1 MNQQEQKQTVNSKS
15 ILQLAL
21 WGALGFGIGGV
32 IAGAL
37 LIAFRGVSLW
47 IIIGGL
53 IIMGAIGGA
62 SLGLVL
68 YGWKRAWHLSLA
80 GAIGMPLG
88 CIAALYFS
96 WDLQLYWVAY
106 LSWGTILG
114 ASLGIAFWSWKRIWF
129 LTLAGAIGFVL
140 AWLIQW
146 GLREWIPIETWA
158 ARDIMTFVT
167 WGMVPGASLG
177 AAIGYLEK
185 RRQID

>member
-68 YGWKRAWHLSLA
+68 YGWKR
-80 GAIGMPLG
+80 
-88 CIAALYFS
+88 
-96 WDLQLYWVAY
+96 
-106 LSWGTILG
+106 
-114 ASLGIAFWSWKRIWF
+114 IWF
-129 LTLAGAIGFVL
+129 LALAGAIGFVL

-158 ARDIMTFVT
+158 ARDMMTFVT

-177 AAIGYLEK
+177 AALGYLEK